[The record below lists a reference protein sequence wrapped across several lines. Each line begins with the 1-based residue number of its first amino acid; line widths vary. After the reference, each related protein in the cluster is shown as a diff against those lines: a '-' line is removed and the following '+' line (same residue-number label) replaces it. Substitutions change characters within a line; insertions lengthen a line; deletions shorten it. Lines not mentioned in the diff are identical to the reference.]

1 MPYKADEPSVSWI
14 SDSADLKAAVRDF
27 DSVVGIDSE
36 FKRTNTFYPIPA
48 LYQVASGK
56 DVFLLDPLLIK
67 DWSALVDFLE
77 DEKKLKVFHA
87 CQEDLELVASH
98 MGATPR
104 NVFDTQFAYAFLSDS
119 YSLSYANLAE
129 EMLQVG
135 IKKNETRSDWL
146 QRPLTAAQI
155 EYAVEDV
162 VYLFALYERLETK
175 LEELNRIDW
184 FHEDSNERA
193 LYREVEPSEY
203 YRTMKRA
210 WQVEGLS
217 LAILKA
223 LSEWREVKARSDNVP
238 RRRIVWDEH
247 LIEFAKKGSLT
258 IQDVRS
264 LLPPAVFSQYG
275 DEILDSYN
283 KGKDSDVPEAVDRPL
298 SSAQNRLVKEMREV
312 AQRIAKELCL
322 SVELLGRKRDL
333 EECVRFFERA
343 GRLSSFYEGW
353 RLELIASEFL
363 KILDR

>member
-1 MPYKADEPSVSWI
+1 M
-14 SDSADLKAAVRDF
+14 F
-27 DSVVGIDSE
+27 
-36 FKRTNTFYPIPA
+36 FYW
-48 LYQVASGK
+48 
-56 DVFLLDPLLIK
+56 PL
-67 DWSALVDFLE
+67 
-77 DEKKLKVFHA
+77 
-87 CQEDLELVASH
+87 C
-98 MGATPR
+98 R
-104 NVFDTQFAYAFLSDS
+104 FDTQFAYAFLSDS
-119 YSLSYANLAE
+119 YSLSYANLTE

-162 VYLFALYERLETK
+162 VHLFALYERLETK

-247 LIEFAKKGSLT
+247 LIEFA
-258 IQDVRS
+258 
-264 LLPPAVFSQYG
+264 
-275 DEILDSYN
+275 
-283 KGKDSDVPEAVDRPL
+283 
-298 SSAQNRLVKEMREV
+298 
-312 AQRIAKELCL
+312 
-322 SVELLGRKRDL
+322 
-333 EECVRFFERA
+333 
-343 GRLSSFYEGW
+343 
-353 RLELIASEFL
+353 
-363 KILDR
+363 